1 MTGRDTAEWYT
12 TYASAEAHGQSA
24 IYEQWALGV
33 ASDAPMRALIER
45 MPLQKRQPALVF
57 AVSRLLGA
65 PEGAYE
71 PFRDWFVAHADG
83 VAAEAAHRMVQTN
96 EPRRCASLLPALAL
110 IPGPLALL
118 EVGASAGLCLYPDRY
133 GYRWND
139 DRLDPVDGASPVLL
153 ESTVTGPFPVPSR
166 VPEVV
171 WRAGNDL
178 APLDVT
184 DAGDIR
190 WLEANVPPEQHERRS
205 RVRAAAVIAAAD
217 PPRLV
222 AGDARASLA
231 ALAAEAP
238 MDATLVVITS
248 GVLVY
253 LPAAERAL
261 FAEEVRALGCR
272 WLSLEGRAA
281 LPVVEAALPAGSGAA
296 GRFVLALDE
305 HPLAFTGPHGQN
317 LDWF

>member
-1 MTGRDTAEWYT
+1 MRDTAEWYA
-12 TYASAEAHGQSA
+12 TYASVEARGQSA
-24 IYEQWALGV
+24 IYEGWALGV

-65 PEGAYE
+65 PEGAYG
-71 PFRDWFVAHADG
+71 PFRDWFVAHADE
-83 VAAEAAHRMVQTN
+83 VASEAAHRMVQTN

-133 GYRWND
+133 SYRWND
-139 DRLDPVDGASPVLL
+139 HVLDPIAGPSPVLL
-153 ESTVTGPFPVPSR
+153 ESTVAGPLPIPTR
-166 VPEVV
+166 MPEVV

-184 DAGDIR
+184 DADDIR
-190 WLEANVPPEQHERRS
+190 WLEANVPPEQFERRE
-205 RVRAAAVIAAAD
+205 RLRAAVAIAAAD
-217 PPRLV
+217 PPHLV

-238 MDATLVVITS
+238 TDATLVVITS

-281 LPVVEAALPAGSGAA
+281 LPVVEAALPAGSGSA